1 MKTCVD
7 CGHPDVGHCG
17 PNSVCTAVV
26 EPAGLPPYRC
36 FCRLR
41 DEQHE
46 RLRQFLEDVAF
57 NLNDLLAC
65 ENDPVFYEPII
76 RTKAD
81 RITVG
86 KGSRIDGF
94 VKLEGGERLEIGRY
108 VHIASFAH
116 IGIGGGVTIIEDCAA
131 VASGGKI
138 ISGSNKM
145 DALSVSAV
153 APAHLQR
160 IESSVTRLSKYS
172 CVFTNGVVCPGVTLH
187 EGAVLL
193 PGGVATKDIPAWE
206 IWGGTPAKF
215 VARRQVK

>member
-1 MKTCVD
+1 MKDPELDPGV
-7 CGHPDVGHCG
+7 
-17 PNSVCTAVV
+17 
-26 EPAGLPPYRC
+26 
-36 FCRLR
+36 
-41 DEQHE
+41 QHE

-57 NLNDLLAC
+57 NLDDLMPC
-65 ENDPVFYEPII
+65 EADPVFFEPII

-116 IGIGGGVTIIEDCAA
+116 IGIGGGVTIIEDLAA
-131 VASGGKI
+131 VASGGRV

-160 IESSVTRLSKYS
+160 IEKSVTRLCKYS
-172 CVFTNGVVCPGVTLH
+172 CVYTNAVVCPGVTLH

-193 PGGVATKDIPAWE
+193 PGAVATGDVPAWE
-206 IWGGTPAKF
+206 IWGGVPAKF
-215 VARRQVK
+215 VAKRVVK